1 MDKETQNIIE
11 AAERLY
17 MRYGIKSVSMDD
29 VAREL
34 GISKKTLYKHVAN
47 KHELVE
53 STIKCN
59 GEKDM
64 AMLEQSAVE
73 SSDAIDEY
81 LRNSRYFISEMR
93 KVSPTLLYD
102 LKKFYPKVWNQQMV
116 MHADYFMED
125 LARNIERGIQEGLYR
140 EDIKPRVIARIYAQ
154 TVLAIADSSL
164 FPAQELSIDRIIHQ
178 HALYHLNGIVSE
190 AGRERMH
197 EHLSQE
203 EL

>member
-1 MDKETQNIIE
+1 MDKETQDII
-11 AAERLY
+11 AVAEQLY

-34 GISKKTLYKHVAN
+34 GISKKTLYKYVAN

-53 STIKCN
+53 RTMQCN

-64 AMLEQSAVE
+64 AVLERSAAE

-93 KVSPTLLYD
+93 KISPSVFYD
-102 LKKFYPKVWNQQMV
+102 LKKYYPKIWDQQMV
-116 MHADYFMED
+116 LHAEYFVED
-125 LARNIERGIQEGLYR
+125 LSRNIERGIREGLYR
-140 EDIKPRVIARIYAQ
+140 DDINPKVIARIYAQ
-154 TVLAIADSSL
+154 TVMAIADSSI
-164 FPAQELSIDRIIHQ
+164 FPAQKLSIDRIIHQ

-190 AGRERMH
+190 AGRERLH
-197 EHLSQE
+197 DHLNQK